1 MSSSD
6 CVPAVMRPVV
16 DWFRYQGPAASR
28 GLGVNAEDLR
38 AWGWFEPRCGTEKW
52 RCAGSARPYALTGWQ
67 AQAPLNSC
75 CAELKSFLPMSM
87 PQWRR
92 MQCAAVTWK

>member
-1 MSSSD
+1 
-6 CVPAVMRPVV
+6 MRPVV
-16 DWFRYQGPAASR
+16 DWFRYQGPAVSR

-38 AWGWFEPRCGTEKW
+38 ACGWFEPRCGTEKW
-52 RCAGSARPYALTGWQ
+52 RRAGSARPYALTGWQ
-67 AQAPLNSC
+67 AQAPLNIC
-75 CAELKSFLPMSM
+75 CAELKSFLPISI